1 MKATNHAYGHDYNN
15 KHMANGGLRQS
26 QQRVVDLDEENN
38 LQRQTSS
45 PMQQSIPR
53 YKNQV
58 GHLLQHCDCELSTVI
73 GKHHED
79 MAGNATTQSLQ

>member
-1 MKATNHAYGHDYNN
+1 MKATNHAYGHDYND

-45 PMQQSIPR
+45 HRCGNPYPVTKIKLVTSS
-53 YKNQV
+53 
-58 GHLLQHCDCELSTVI
+58 STVI
-73 GKHHED
+73 V
-79 MAGNATTQSLQ
+79 NSRQ